1 MTLSDRIAK
10 GQEKLSLLVNGLQ
23 ELNQERLIQEED
35 NTLGSI
41 AQTFDLLIQILIERR
56 DDLILKTKEIY
67 QDAFASLFQRRKD
80 VSMTAR
86 KKD

>member
-80 VSMTAR
+80 VSMTTR